1 MSFHTRIWKM
11 IIRLLSYNVTMSQ
24 GRPYKRHV
32 FGIVQR
38 VSIMVPYPHTP
49 ARLWKHMLSSGLS
62 ISQAE
67 LVRIRLDRR
76 VCGCVVVWVM
86 PIVRQWRWRVEDHML
101 RVNCFLLG
109 VSTAQTELVRTCW
122 KWRVCGGAPSHLFF
136 LARVQ
141 RKSYFC
147 GPKITPAKTI

>member
-1 MSFHTRIWKM
+1 MEWLVSVGVSWCRRCPVCGSGGGRWWARCIVST
-11 IIRLLSYNVTMSQ
+11 LLIQ
-24 GRPYKRHV
+24 GVK
-32 FGIVQR
+32 
-38 VSIMVPYPHTP
+38 
-49 ARLWKHMLSSGLS
+49 

-101 RVNCFLLG
+101 CVNCFLLG

-122 KWRVCGGAPSHLFF
+122 EWRVCGGAPSHLFF
-136 LARVQ
+136 GSSAKKIIFLRPQ
-141 RKSYFC
+141 NHTRKNHIKDERGVAMQKC
-147 GPKITPAKTI
+147 